1 MKYKFLTFILTI
13 FTLQIQI
20 SFGQTIIQMTKEGG
34 VYTMPCK
41 VNGLSLKFIFD
52 TGASDVSIS
61 ATEALFM
68 LKNGYLNSS
77 DIVGTQNY
85 IDATGK
91 VTEGTKILIRNLEFS
106 GLILT
111 NVEASVVNSLNAP
124 LLLGQSALSK
134 LGKILLDYSNNTLTV
149 LNGMENPTQ
158 VNKKSSLLEP
168 VRIGTQIWSQNNLDV
183 EYFRNGD
190 VVPQAKSNEE
200 WEAAGQNGKPAWCY
214 YPSAPTD
221 YGIYGKLYNWY
232 AIIDYRGLAP
242 SGWHIPNDEEWRV
255 LSTYL
260 GGNLEAGGKLKE
272 KGFSHWLSPNSGA
285 INYGNFT
292 GLPGG
297 SRGEMGSFQ
306 GIGHIGYWWSI
317 TDRDTENASYYAL
330 YFNTTKFG
338 FYYHHKRQG
347 FSVRC
352 IKD

>member
-1 MKYKFLTFILTI
+1 MKYKLLAFIT
-13 FTLQIQI
+13 TLIALEIQI
-20 SFGQTIIQMTKEGG
+20 SFAQTVIQMKKEGG
-34 VYTMPCK
+34 VYTIPCK
-41 VNGLSLKFIFD
+41 VNGLPLKFIFD

-77 DIVGTQNY
+77 DIIGTQNY

-91 VTEGTKILIRNLEFS
+91 VSEGTKIMIRNLEFS

-149 LNGMENPTQ
+149 LNGMENSTQ
-158 VNKKSSLLEP
+158 VNKKSNLLES
-168 VRIGTQIWSQNNLDV
+168 VRIGTQIWSQTNLDV

-190 VVPQAKSNEE
+190 VVPQAKSDEE

-214 YPSAPTD
+214 YTSASTD
-221 YGIYGKLYNWY
+221 YGVYGKLYNWY
-232 AIIDYRGLAP
+232 AVVDLRGLAP
-242 SGWHIPNDEEWRV
+242 NGWHIPNDGEWRV

-260 GGNLEAGGKLKE
+260 GGDLEAGGKLKE
-272 KGFSHWLSPNSGA
+272 KGFSHWLSPNLGA

-297 SRGEMGSFQ
+297 FRDY
-306 GIGHIGYWWSI
+306 IGTYHNIGKIGYWWSI
-317 TDRDTENASYYAL
+317 TEKDTDNASYVAL
-330 YFNTTKFG
+330 YNNNSKFG
-338 FYYHHKRQG
+338 FYYHYKRIG